1 MLSPGEI
8 IGAYAALGKTK
19 AERPLGKLLVLSF
32 LAGFLIAL
40 GAAVCNTAAHSIAN
54 VSLARIINAGLFPFG
69 LAMIMLMGAELFT
82 GNCLVVISVL
92 DKKAT
97 IRGMFRNWI
106 LVYAGNFAGALFLT
120 AGCVFFGQLNYSAGE
135 LALFTIKTAAA
146 KCALPFW
153 NAFVFGFLCNVMV
166 CLGVLCSLSAQDT
179 MGKIAGAWIPVSFFV
194 LCGFEH
200 SIANMYYIPAG
211 LFALNIPEYAAMAQR
226 SGVDIS
232 ALNWGRFF
240 LANLLPVTAGNIAGG
255 VSLGWALWTVY
266 GTGKQHDRYSES

>member
-8 IGAYAALGKTK
+8 IGAYAVLGKTK
-19 AERPLGKLLVLSF
+19 VERSTGKLFVLSF

-40 GAAVCNTAAHSIAN
+40 GAAVCNTAAYSIDN
-54 VSLARIINAGLFPFG
+54 VSLARIINAALFPFG
-69 LAMIMLMGAELFT
+69 LAMIMLLGAELFT
-82 GNCLVVISVL
+82 GNCLIIISVL
-92 DKKAT
+92 DKKTT
-97 IRGMFRNWI
+97 IGGMLRNWI
-106 LVYAGNFAGALFLT
+106 LVYAGNFTGALFLT

-135 LALFTIKTAAA
+135 LAVFTIKTAAA
-146 KCALPFW
+146 KCALPFG

-211 LFALNIPEYAAMAQR
+211 LLALNIPEYAVMAQR
-226 SGVDIS
+226 AGVDVS
-232 ALNWGRFF
+232 ALTWDRFF
-240 LANLLPVTAGNIAGG
+240 PGNLLPVTAGNILGG
-255 VSLGWALWTVY
+255 IALGWALWTVY
-266 GTGKQHDRYSES
+266 GAGKKAQAAL